1 MPLVNS
7 WVMSTWESL
16 HEDLSAVHA
25 ITLVVLFSCT
35 SKWNMS
41 TWECLN
47 KDLCAVYAVTLVVC
61 WTASPL
67 WSCQHKSVCIK
78 LRAVPAVTLV
88 VCWTAP
94 PCWSC
99 QRWSCQHESV
109 CTKLCCA
116 CTYLSGL
123 LNCTSTWVLS
133 THGSCQHMGH
143 VNMRESAWRS
153 VCCACNYLS
162 GAVQL
167 HLHAGHVHVNVS
179 EGHRTSQLHAACR
192 EQLLQHSKQSTVS
205 RSIWEHA
212 CMCVI
217 YTKSTFN
224 WLLTL
229 SQPLKCHL
237 MWSVNLSPSAYRM
250 VINFLLEF
258 QHLMN
263 SHTQQSYE
271 KQ

>member
-1 MPLVNS
+1 
-7 WVMSTWESL
+7 MSTQWSCQHECLHKAECCAGTYLSGLLNCTYTWVLSTHESCQ
-16 HEDLSAVHA
+16 HERVCIKLSAVQA
-25 ITLVVLFSCT
+25 L
-35 SKWNMS
+35 
-41 TWECLN
+41 
-47 KDLCAVYAVTLVVC
+47 TLVVC
-61 WTASPL
+61 WTVPPC
-67 WSCQHKSVCIK
+67 WSCQHNGHVNMSVCIK
-78 LRAVPAVTLV
+78 LSAVQALTLV

-94 PCWSC
+94 P
-99 QRWSCQHESV
+99 
-109 CTKLCCA
+109 
-116 CTYLSGL
+116 
-123 LNCTSTWVLS
+123 
-133 THGSCQHMGH
+133 HGSCQHVGH

-153 VCCACNYLS
+153 VCCACSYLS

-167 HLHAGHVHVNVS
+167 HLHIGHVHVNVS

-192 EQLLQHSKQSTVS
+192 EQLLQHSKQCTVS

-212 CMCVI
+212 CMCAI

-237 MWSVNLSPSAYRM
+237 MWFVNVSPSAYRM

-263 SHTQQSYE
+263 SYMQQSYE
-271 KQ
+271 MQ

>member
-1 MPLVNS
+1 MHFHVGHVNVGHVNNESVCIKPCAVHALTLVVCWTVPPHGSCQHMGLVNT
-7 WVMSTWESL
+7 WVLSTWESL
-16 HEDLSAVHA
+16 HEDLCAVH
-25 ITLVVLFSCT
+25 
-35 SKWNMS
+35 
-41 TWECLN
+41 
-47 KDLCAVYAVTLVVC
+47 D
-61 WTASPL
+61 
-67 WSCQHKSVCIK
+67 
-78 LRAVPAVTLV
+78 
-88 VCWTAP
+88 
-94 PCWSC
+94 
-99 QRWSCQHESV
+99 
-109 CTKLCCA
+109 
-116 CTYLSGL
+116 
-123 LNCTSTWVLS
+123 
-133 THGSCQHMGH
+133 
-143 VNMRESAWRS
+143 
-153 VCCACNYLS
+153 YLS

-179 EGHRTSQLHAACR
+179 EGHGTSQLHAACR
-192 EQLLQHSKQSTVS
+192 EQLLQHSKQCTVS

-237 MWSVNLSPSAYRM
+237 MWFVNVSQSAYRM

-263 SHTQQSYE
+263 SYMQQSYE